1 MTTPTQLR
9 AEGQADVIAADVAA
23 HKQYAAD
30 IRFALA
36 WSIESGVRFTA
47 DAIRRRAEDYARING
62 RHFDPAPDL
71 LPAIIGGEAAAGRIR
86 AVGHVQ
92 CTRTSRRA
100 GWMRV
105 WEVAPTTQQ

>member
-9 AEGQADVIAADVAA
+9 AEGQSAVLAADVAA
-23 HKQYAAD
+23 HKQYTAD

-47 DAIRRRAEDYARING
+47 DDIRRRAEDYARING
-62 RHFDPAPDL
+62 RDFDPAPNL
-71 LPAIIGGEAAAGRIR
+71 LPAIIGGEAAAGHIK

-92 CTRTSRRA
+92 CTRTSRRC
-100 GWMRV
+100 GWMRL
-105 WEVAPTTQQ
+105 WEVAA